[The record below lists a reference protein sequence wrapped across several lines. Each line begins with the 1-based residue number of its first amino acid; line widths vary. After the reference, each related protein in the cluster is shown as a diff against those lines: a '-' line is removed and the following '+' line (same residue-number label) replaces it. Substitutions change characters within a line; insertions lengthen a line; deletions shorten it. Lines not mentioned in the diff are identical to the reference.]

1 MKRRLGQ
8 IIAII
13 VLIAAAISTQPL
25 QQTAAAV
32 AFPAVQ
38 QGKVLEPGGSINS
51 HRFGD
56 AVAFSGD
63 TMIASARDNTSTGKA
78 YILVR
83 SGSTWTQQA
92 VFTPDAGDTQ
102 NAKYGYGQ
110 AVAISGDTAIVT
122 EGYHRDNPNLKIYV
136 YVRSGSTWTQQA
148 KISAPPGVGENDW
161 WGFSAALQGDTAI
174 IGAHGTNNVAGAAY
188 IYVRNG
194 TTWSLQA
201 TLSQALPTYSYFGW
215 SVDVDGNTAIVG
227 AYGVNSYSGAVYVY
241 LRTGTTWNL
250 QATLTTPGSGF
261 LGQSISLSGDT
272 AVIGAWATNNYSG
285 KAFAFVRSGATWTQQ
300 AELAPDEISESA
312 YGFSVEVDGDVAV
325 VGGIYKNSYAGALY
339 VFTRTGTTWT
349 QQRRLIHNDPFPLP
363 NFPDEIGSNLALSG
377 STVVTGVSTKAS
389 HAGAVYVFASGAF
402 TEPPRHYVGVYR
414 PSTGVFYLRYSNN
427 PAQAGADVAIVYG
440 DSNYDPVIG
449 DWNGDGLDTIGVFS
463 KVDGTFHLRD
473 ANSSGAPDHVFLFGN
488 PNDKPLSGR
497 WNNSLTQDGVGVS
510 RPANGIVFLRNSLS
524 GGAAD
529 YSIVIGNPGDQAL
542 AGDWDGN
549 GVDSIGVFT
558 SNSRFQLTDNNA
570 APAATIEYNL
580 KYGGNTGL
588 PIAGDWTGLG
598 RSGVGLYKTTGTILL
613 LNYPVPLSVAYGD
626 NDPKMDNAFVFGSP
640 GDIPISGHWTS
651 GSTPPPAQV
660 SNRPSLQNLLVPVG
674 QSGNT
679 NAPTNGQAD

>member
-8 IIAII
+8 IISII

-38 QGKVLEPGGSINS
+38 QAKLIEPGPTGF

-56 AVAFSGD
+56 AIDISGD
-63 TMIASARDNTSTGKA
+63 TMITSAQDDSSVGKA
-78 YILVR
+78 YIFVR

-102 NAKYGYGQ
+102 DAKYGYGQ
-110 AVAISGDTAIVT
+110 AVAISGDTALVT

-174 IGAHGTNNVAGAAY
+174 IGAHGTSNVAGAAY

-201 TLSQALPTYSYFGW
+201 TLSQALPNYSYFGW
-215 SVDVDGNTAIVG
+215 SVDVDGNTAVVG
-227 AYGVNSYSGAVYVY
+227 ADSVNSGAGATYVY

-250 QATLTTPGSGF
+250 QATLGTAGVTRFGNTVA
-261 LGQSISLSGDT
+261 ISGDT

-285 KAFAFVRSGATWTQQ
+285 KAFAFVRSGTTWTLQ
-300 AELAPDEISESA
+300 AELTPDEISGSA
-312 YGFSVEVDGDVAV
+312 YGYSVEVDGDVAV
-325 VGGIYKNSYAGALY
+325 IGSIYKNSYAGALY
-339 VFTRTGTTWT
+339 VFTRTGATWT
-349 QQRRLIHNDPFPLP
+349 QQRRLIHNDPFPSV
-363 NFPDEIGSNLALSG
+363 NFPDEIGHNLALSG
-377 STVVTGVSTKAS
+377 STVITGVPTKANY
-389 HAGAVYVFASGAF
+389 AGVVYVFVSGAF

-488 PNDKPLSGR
+488 PNDKPLAGR

-524 GGAAD
+524 GGTAD

-549 GVDSIGVFT
+549 GVDTIGVFT

-570 APAATIEYNL
+570 APAATIEYNFQ
-580 KYGGNTGL
+580 YGGNTGT

-598 RSGVGLYKTTGTILL
+598 RSGVGLYKATGAILL
-613 LNYPVPLSVAYGD
+613 LNYPVPLSVAYGSD
-626 NDPKMDNAFVFGSP
+626 MGIDNAFVFGSP

-651 GSTPPPAQV
+651 GSIPPPSLV
-660 SNRPSLQNLLVPVG
+660 SNKPSLQNLLVPSG